1 MLNRA
6 VAATM
11 GTYEG
16 VEDAVQE
23 AFIAAMRHEPDDIGN
38 LAGWLYTVALR
49 QLRRA
54 QRRDVV
60 RAVLRFTRT
69 NPSHEFDVTIERIDL
84 VAALRSLPRRDRELL
99 VAKYYLGLTQHEI
112 ACLFAMPRGTVSSGL
127 SRALAALRARER
139 AHG

>member
-1 MLNRA
+1 
-6 VAATM
+6 
-11 GTYEG
+11 
-16 VEDAVQE
+16 
-23 AFIAAMRHEPDDIGN
+23 MRHEPDDIGN
-38 LAGWLYTVALR
+38 PAGWLYTVALR

-69 NPSHEFDVTIERIDL
+69 NPSHEFDVAIERIDL

-112 ACLFAMPRGTVSSGL
+112 ACLFGMPRGTVSSGL